1 MSIAGKTISIPG
13 FIFCKPAEAWRQ
25 DGEGAVSS
33 GLYFAWATYSD
44 WSDGGYAKVMPH
56 TLTFT
61 VPDDFDPVPQQ
72 VAALQ
77 AALAKHDEDSLKK
90 RNAIVEQL
98 SKLQAITYV
107 TEAS

>member
-56 TLTFT
+56 TLTFV
-61 VPDDFDPVPQQ
+61 VPADFDPVPQQ

-77 AALAKHDEDSLKK
+77 AALAEHDAASFTK
-90 RNAIVEQL
+90 RNAILEQL
-98 SKLQAITYV
+98 SRLQAISYDAEV
-107 TEAS
+107 A